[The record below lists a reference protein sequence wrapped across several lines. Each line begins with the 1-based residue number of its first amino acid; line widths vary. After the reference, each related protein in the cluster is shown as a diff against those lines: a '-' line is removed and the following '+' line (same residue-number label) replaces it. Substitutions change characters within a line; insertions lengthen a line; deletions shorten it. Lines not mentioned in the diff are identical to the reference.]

1 MFGREFRQIFG
12 RMFCSCSSIAGK
24 AEPEVGAATRAA
36 LDRDRAWVLFENAM
50 ADSESEPGAAVSR
63 AKSRFKDA
71 RQVARRNARPCIA
84 DHDLHPL
91 VLLLRARRGA
101 VNSADR
107 KPSAARHQANPVA
120 PQL

>member
-12 RMFCSCSSIAGK
+12 RMFCSCRSIAGEAK
-24 AEPEVGAATRAA
+24 PEGGAATRAA
-36 LDRDRAWVLFENAM
+36 LNRDRASVLFENAM
-50 ADSESEPGAAVSR
+50 ADGESESGAAVSR

-71 RQVARRNARPCIA
+71 RQVARRNARPRVA

-101 VNSADR
+101 VNSPNR
-107 KPSAARHQANPVA
+107 KPSAARHEAKRVEREV
-120 PQL
+120 